1 MTMDTMNQ
9 QRMTKMISD
18 EELIY
23 IAKDQKTYLNTFA
36 DGPVLRFG
44 RALEAVISLRYDEM
58 IAELER
64 EVRMVRERVKRLEQE
79 NSWLEEANVRL
90 MQTQSSTSNH

>member
-1 MTMDTMNQ
+1 MMMDPMNQ

-79 NSWLEEANVRL
+79 NSWLEEVNVRL
-90 MQTQSSTSNH
+90 TQTRASTSNH

>member
-1 MTMDTMNQ
+1 MKLGPCQMHGFTELIT
-9 QRMTKMISD
+9 D
-18 EELIY
+18 EELIN
-23 IAKDQKTYLNTFA
+23 IAKDQQCYLNTFA

-44 RALEAVISLRYDEM
+44 RAIEAILSLRYSEE

-79 NSWLEEANVRL
+79 NSWLEAANVRV
-90 MQTQSSTSNH
+90 MQNNTKKI

>member
-1 MTMDTMNQ
+1 
-9 QRMTKMISD
+9 MISD

-79 NSWLEEANVRL
+79 YSWLEEVNVRL
-90 MQTQSSTSNH
+90 TQTRASTSNH